1 MDVHY
6 ILRNSI
12 IKKKNW
18 FVTGRNVMYNMHK
31 ESRSGNK
38 KNEQFYERRELFQ
51 KTSWL
56 RKWRKKSSGEKII
69 VKIEYGWKTIT
80 EAKEKWNE

>member
-1 MDVHY
+1 MKMDVHY

-12 IKKKNW
+12 IKRKNR

-38 KNEQFYERRELFQ
+38 KNEQVYERRELFS
-51 KTSWL
+51 KNKL
-56 RKWRKKSSGEKII
+56 IKKVKKKI
-69 VKIEYGWKTIT
+69 
-80 EAKEKWNE
+80 